1 MTCPQSFVS
10 VAAPVSGPQR
20 RAFAVALSAAIAL
33 ASVAAPVQAQ
43 PADPAAGWPNQPVR
57 FIVPASAGGG
67 TDVIIRLL
75 SKYMTEAWNQPVLV
89 ENRAGAGGVIG
100 AQYVTTQKP
109 DGYTF
114 LAIPSAFGVR
124 GAIDP
129 KLPFDSIKDFVGVGQ
144 MARSPS
150 FMVVSPSLGFKSLKD
165 LIAFAKGKPAGIV
178 YGSAGVGSTA
188 HLHAAAV
195 AHLAGFKADHVAYK
209 GTPEAVNDA
218 MAGRILDAFA
228 PGPNAIPL
236 ARDGKLQI
244 LATSSIA
251 GTRFMPGVQSLAQA
265 GLPGYESEDWF
276 GVVAP
281 AGTPL
286 AIRQRVAK
294 EMARILA
301 LPDVRER
308 LATLGAEPV
317 SSGPVEFET
326 FIRDYILRTRKLAE
340 EIGMKPEG

>member
-1 MTCPQSFVS
+1 MPAPARTCGPSPVPVLRQRALLLALG
-10 VAAPVSGPQR
+10 AAC
-20 RAFAVALSAAIAL
+20 ALVTVVTPL
-33 ASVAAPVQAQ
+33 QAQ

-57 FIVPASAGGG
+57 FIVPATAGGG

-75 SKYMTEAWNQPVLV
+75 AKYMTEAWNQPVLV

-100 AQYVTTQKP
+100 AQYLTTQKP

-150 FMVVSPSLGFKSLKD
+150 FMVVSPSLGLKSLKD
-165 LIAFAKGKPAGIV
+165 LIAFARGKPQGIV

-218 MAGRILDAFA
+218 MTGRILYAFA

-236 ARDGKLQI
+236 AREGKLQI

-251 GTRFMPGVQSLAQA
+251 GTRFITGVPSLAQA
-265 GLPGYESEDWF
+265 GLAGYEGEDWF

-301 LPDVRER
+301 LPEVRER

-317 SSGPVEFET
+317 SSGPAEFES
-326 FIRDYILRTRKLAE
+326 FVRDYILRTRKLAD